1 MVHVCTLFSLSNII
15 LIGTSESSQAAGATS
30 SSSLGGATTPSSS
43 VNEEMRKSKKRKAS
57 GSVPSTDASV
67 IQTSMQEASNALKAL
82 TQRNVTSETPPDVQG
97 FLMTLGADL
106 SSIQDMRKRRLL
118 MMEVQ
123 SLVLS
128 CMYPESA
135 SNQPANVSRPTS
147 APPERYESQTARENP
162 HRPSAAQ
169 PAGWVAP
176 EANFS
181 YSNYLN
187 M

>member
-30 SSSLGGATTPSSS
+30 SSLGGATTPSSS

-57 GSVPSTDASV
+57 GFVPSTDASV

-128 CMYPESA
+128 RMYPESA
-135 SNQPANVSRPTS
+135 SPANVSRPTS
-147 APPERYESQTARENP
+147 APPKRYESQTARENP
-162 HRPSAAQ
+162 YRPRAAQ

-176 EANFS
+176 DANFS

>member
-15 LIGTSESSQAAGATS
+15 LIGTSERSQAAGAT

-57 GSVPSTDASV
+57 GFVPSTDASV

-128 CMYPESA
+128 RMYPESA
-135 SNQPANVSRPTS
+135 SPANVSRPTS
-147 APPERYESQTARENP
+147 APPKRYESQTASENP

-181 YSNYLN
+181 YSNYSN

>member
-15 LIGTSESSQAAGATS
+15 LIGTSERSQAAGAT

-128 CMYPESA
+128 RMYSESP
-135 SNQPANVSRPTS
+135 SNQPANVLRPTS
-147 APPERYESQTARENP
+147 APTERWEGQSARENP
-162 HRPSAAQ
+162 RGVSTAQ

-176 EANFS
+176 ESNFS